1 MLDATAASASYI
13 SNGEDYII
21 TRDTLLSG
29 YEMYLPATESAHP
42 EASPLWRDDFSG
54 LPPVHILTAEYDPR
68 AMKAKRCTNGWLNK
82 MWPVPASAMLA

>member
-1 MLDATAASASYI
+1 MLDATAASASYV

-29 YEMYLPATESAHP
+29 YEMYLPSTESAHP

-54 LPPVHILTAEYDPR
+54 LPPCISSPPNMTRCV
-68 AMKAKRCTNGWLNK
+68 MKAKRCISEWLSK
-82 MWPVPASAMLA
+82 TWPVPVSAMLG

>member
-1 MLDATAASASYI
+1 MLDATARCASYV

-29 YEMYLPATESAHP
+29 YELYLSDTDTQHP

-54 LPPVHILTAEYDPR
+54 LPPVYIITAEYDPLR
-68 AMKAKRCTNGWLNK
+68 DEGEVL
-82 MWPVPASAMLA
+82 